1 MVRNHL
7 QKRALFLDATAELK
21 DSSGVDAE
29 FNSLETK
36 VAQFVGL
43 CERLRAENH
52 DLRQQLATAKNDAK
66 RLNER
71 IEGAKLKLESL
82 LAYLDGKM
90 GEIKKAGKVS
100 GADRIAVMAA
110 LNIAHEFL
118 STKLG
123 SGFDIGQAKGRILT
137 IEAKLDE
144 ALAKQDKLF

>member
-7 QKRALFLDATAELK
+7 HKRLLFLDATVDLK
-21 DSSGVDAE
+21 DSSAVDAE
-29 FNSLETK
+29 FNSLEAK

-82 LAYLDGKM
+82 LARLPD
-90 GEIKKAGKVS
+90 
-100 GADRIAVMAA
+100 
-110 LNIAHEFL
+110 
-118 STKLG
+118 
-123 SGFDIGQAKGRILT
+123 
-137 IEAKLDE
+137 
-144 ALAKQDKLF
+144 